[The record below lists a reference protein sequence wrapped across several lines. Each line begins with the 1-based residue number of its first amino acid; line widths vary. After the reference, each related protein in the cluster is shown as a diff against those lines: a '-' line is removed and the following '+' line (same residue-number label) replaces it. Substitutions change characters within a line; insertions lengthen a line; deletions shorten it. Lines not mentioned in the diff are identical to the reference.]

1 MSQPAL
7 LEHVIAALERIRLPY
22 MVTGSIASSAQGEP
36 RATHDIDIVVSIPPP
51 AIRSLLAEFPPSDFY
66 LDEQAIRDAIE
77 AGDMFNL
84 VDLNTAEKV
93 DFWVLTDTPFDQSRF
108 ARRYRDSF
116 GGLEFALSRPEDTI
130 LMKLRWANDS
140 GGSERQFGDALR
152 VYEIQF
158 AKLDFAYMEDWAV
171 RVGVADLW
179 ERLKR
184 EARPLP

>member
-1 MSQPAL
+1 MGSERTQRDGISHGNARGPRHADDDESPDPLALVGNERVDSQ
-7 LEHVIAALERIRLPY
+7 
-22 MVTGSIASSAQGEP
+22 
-36 RATHDIDIVVSIPPP
+36 
-51 AIRSLLAEFPPSDFY
+51 
-66 LDEQAIRDAIE
+66 
-77 AGDMFNL
+77 
-84 VDLNTAEKV
+84 
-93 DFWVLTDTPFDQSRF
+93 
-108 ARRYRDSF
+108 
-116 GGLEFALSRPEDTI
+116 
-130 LMKLRWANDS
+130 NDS